1 MLYQQLLDAGFVLPE
16 DRPRNY
22 WIVAAVVGIKKYCIL
37 EAAGQHR
44 ILPWPFKASRVI
56 VAKRRVD
63 ISALEKIVVSI
74 SDMFPNHPEIRRMD
88 VNLLI
93 VHRRRQRSGYY
104 CTRSYLSPSGKNDKY
119 CMRRP
124 YQVKGE
130 LPTSENFTRRRNI
143 SDKGRRNNWTMY
155 KKFMKII
162 EINAEDLAK
171 NLLQEI
177 QKKDEF
183 RHYQEISKDVS
194 LERIFQVIRNVY
206 ERLGRWLDEN
216 KSKNTL
222 FAYYSDLGVQRFRE
236 GIPLDELI
244 LLFHLIKREI
254 WHVFREQM
262 DSDVDHKHLMEIDFY
277 VNLYFDRVVTAI
289 ITGYQN
295 ELGKIIETSCS
306 DNPLILKIF
315 KRE

>member
-1 MLYQQLLDAGFVLPE
+1 
-16 DRPRNY
+16 
-22 WIVAAVVGIKKYCIL
+22 
-37 EAAGQHR
+37 
-44 ILPWPFKASRVI
+44 
-56 VAKRRVD
+56 
-63 ISALEKIVVSI
+63 
-74 SDMFPNHPEIRRMD
+74 
-88 VNLLI
+88 
-93 VHRRRQRSGYY
+93 
-104 CTRSYLSPSGKNDKY
+104 
-119 CMRRP
+119 
-124 YQVKGE
+124 
-130 LPTSENFTRRRNI
+130 
-143 SDKGRRNNWTMY
+143 MY
-155 KKFMKII
+155 KNFMKII

-183 RHYQEISKDVS
+183 RHYQEISQDVS

-262 DSDVDHKHLMEIDFY
+262 DSDVDHKRLMEIDFY
-277 VNLYFDRVVTAI
+277 VNLYFDRVVAAI

-295 ELGKIIETSCS
+295 ELGRTIETSCS